1 MSKQGEINL
10 KMSGVHRHFGEG
22 ETIVRVLESADLT
35 LKSSEI
41 VALIAPSGAGKS
53 TLLHVGGLL
62 ERAQAGEVEICGQK
76 TSKLS
81 DRGRTKLRRNSIG
94 YVYQFHNLL
103 PEFSA
108 LENVSLA
115 QMIAG
120 KSKAKAD
127 IHSME
132 LLEMLG
138 VSERALHRPGE
149 LSGGE
154 QQRVAIARAA
164 ANNPRVILAD
174 EPTGNLDPEI
184 SALVFDAFTNLVKE
198 RGASALIATHNHGLA
213 KRADRIVTLEK
224 GNIVAAKL

>member
-1 MSKQGEINL
+1 
-10 KMSGVHRHFGEG
+10 MSGVHRHFGGG

-35 LKSSEI
+35 LKASEI

-81 DRGRTKLRRNSIG
+81 DRGRTRLRRNSIG

-127 IHSME
+127 AHSME

-164 ANNPRVILAD
+164 ANNPRIILAD

-184 SALVFDAFTNLVKE
+184 SALVFDAFTSLVKE
-198 RGASALIATHNHGLA
+198 RGASALIATHNHDLA

-224 GNIVAAKL
+224 GNIIATKL